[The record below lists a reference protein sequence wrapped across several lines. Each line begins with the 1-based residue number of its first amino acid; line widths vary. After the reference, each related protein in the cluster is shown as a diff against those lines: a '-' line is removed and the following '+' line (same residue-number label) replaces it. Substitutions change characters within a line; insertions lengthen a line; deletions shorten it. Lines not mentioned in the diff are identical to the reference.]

1 MQHELDRA
9 VEQAAQDGIPVCICE
24 IVRKQHVRSLA
35 VQQAERAQRF
45 WYKREYPVGRGQ
57 RIEQREC
64 FSSSPDAL
72 RLDFGQLGRG
82 ALAAQSQPLD
92 EILKFQP
99 REQLVQRGFVHLRLR
114 QFFYIQ
120 LERRVAVDG
129 CEPVAVLCR
138 LLARLQLGARALF
151 DFRVVQ
157 MRIYAVQRAEIVQQL
172 HGGLFADARHARDVV
187 RRVAHQR
194 FEVDQVNRV
203 EPVFFAELPGI
214 IGLIGGLPHFGRDQT
229 HGRAAADQLQAVPVA
244 GDDYA
249 VVAVLVRAAADRADQ
264 VVRLVARQFAARQPH
279 RVQHF
284 FHHRQ
289 LRCQLI
295 RHALARGLI
304 RIKLQVAE
312 GLFLYIKADHRAVG
326 LFVVLQLKQRGKE
339 AIHRIGGQPL
349 VVGELPHA
357 VKRAV
362 EYTVAVYHHDFHECS
377 PHHSTN
383 FSYYLLYPI
392 AKGISRQNKG
402 QTLPPAS
409 KPSVRPANESSA

>member
-1 MQHELDRA
+1 M
-9 VEQAAQDGIPVCICE
+9 
-24 IVRKQHVRSLA
+24 
-35 VQQAERAQRF
+35 
-45 WYKREYPVGRGQ
+45 
-57 RIEQREC
+57 
-64 FSSSPDAL
+64 
-72 RLDFGQLGRG
+72 
-82 ALAAQSQPLD
+82 
-92 EILKFQP
+92 
-99 REQLVQRGFVHLRLR
+99 
-114 QFFYIQ
+114 
-120 LERRVAVDG
+120 
-129 CEPVAVLCR
+129 
-138 LLARLQLGARALF
+138 
-151 DFRVVQ
+151 
-157 MRIYAVQRAEIVQQL
+157 
-172 HGGLFADARHARDVV
+172 
-187 RRVAHQR
+187 
-194 FEVDQVNRV
+194 
-203 EPVFFAELPGI
+203 
-214 IGLIGGLPHFGRDQT
+214 
-229 HGRAAADQLQAVPVA
+229 
-244 GDDYA
+244 
-249 VVAVLVRAAADRADQ
+249 LVRAAADRTDQ

-284 FHHRQ
+284 LHHRQ

-409 KPSVRPANESSA
+409 KPSVRSANESSA